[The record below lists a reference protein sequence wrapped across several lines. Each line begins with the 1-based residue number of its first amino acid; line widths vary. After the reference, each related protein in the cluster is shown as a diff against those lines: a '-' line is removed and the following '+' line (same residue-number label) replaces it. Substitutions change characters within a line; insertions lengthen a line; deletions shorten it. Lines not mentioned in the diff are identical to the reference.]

1 MRVIVYVE
9 GPSDQKALAAL
20 LAGVIK
26 AAKERG
32 VGIAFSA
39 QGGKAAIL
47 NDVPRKA
54 ADHLH
59 QNEEDWVFAVP
70 DLYPMAGYDSDPR
83 NRHGSFDEMRRLLE
97 DRFHA
102 RADKLQLSHAAR
114 QRFRV
119 HCLKH
124 ALEALLLAAPD
135 VLRERLK
142 TKDALRDAWRRPVE
156 DQNDQNPPKRVV
168 EELFRRYRRKPGYVD
183 TSDAVWILER
193 ASLEGVVAA
202 CPQRFGPFVR
212 ELRAII
218 EDGGVDVT
226 GTVSTQR
233 LGTPLA

>member
-9 GPSDQKALAAL
+9 GPSDHKALQAL
-20 LAGVIK
+20 LAPVIS
-26 AAKERG
+26 AARDQG
-32 VGIAFSA
+32 VGVAFSA

-59 QNEEDWVFAVP
+59 QHEKDWVFAVP
-70 DLYPMAGYDSDPR
+70 DLYPMAGYDSDPK
-83 NRHGSFDEMRRLLE
+83 NRHGSFDEMRQLLE

-102 RADKLQLSHAAR
+102 RADKLQLSLAVR
-114 QRFRV
+114 KRFRV

-124 ALEALLLAAPD
+124 DLEALLLAAPD

-156 DQNDQNPPKRVV
+156 DQNDKSPPKRVV
-168 EELFRRYRRKPGYVD
+168 EELFKKYRRKPGYVD

-193 ASLEGVVAA
+193 ASLDGVVAA

-218 EDGGVDVT
+218 DDGDVDVAA
-226 GTVSTQR
+226 TVSNQR
-233 LGTPLA
+233 QGATAP